1 MKIIYLGWGSLI
13 WNLEKLPVKGNW
25 IKSDLKLPL
34 EYSRKSQDGR
44 LTLVIDK
51 NNGQLNNIWYILSKE
66 TNLNKAINALKIR
79 EKTSLDNIGYISY
92 QNKFRSKLNNDLNEK
107 ILKWMI
113 KNQFQAVIW
122 TDLQNNWNFT
132 NKSAFNY
139 FNQQS
144 DEIKLKIFEYI
155 FKSYRINDIETEFS
169 DYFLKK
175 IM

>member
-13 WNLEKLPVKGNW
+13 WNLEKLSVRGNW

-51 NNGQLNNIWYILSKE
+51 KNGRLNNIWYINSKE
-66 TNLNKAINALKIR
+66 NNLNHAIKALKER
-79 EKTSLDNIGYISY
+79 EKTNLENIGYISY
-92 QNKFRSKLNNDLNEK
+92 KNKIRSKLTNELNEK
-107 ILKWMI
+107 IMEWMI
-113 KNQFQAVIW
+113 KNKFQAVIW

-132 NKSAFNY
+132 NKLAFDY
-139 FNQQS
+139 FNKQP

-155 FKSYRINDIETEFS
+155 FKSYRINDVKTNFS

-175 IM
+175 IT